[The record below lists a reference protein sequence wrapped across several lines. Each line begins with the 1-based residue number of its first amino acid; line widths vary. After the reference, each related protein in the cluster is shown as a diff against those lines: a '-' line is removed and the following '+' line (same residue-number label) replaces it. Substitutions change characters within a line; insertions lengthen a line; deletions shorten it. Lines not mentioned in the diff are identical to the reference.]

1 MPNKAAFTHNLNLV
15 SLTLV
20 FTFILFNILVDIC
33 RYLEID
39 IDIYRYRYMTYRNIG
54 IFNYYIIINI

>member
-1 MPNKAAFTHNLNLV
+1 MSNKAAFTHNLNLV

-39 IDIYRYRYMTYRNIG
+39 IDIYIDIG
-54 IFNYYIIINI
+54 IWHIEI